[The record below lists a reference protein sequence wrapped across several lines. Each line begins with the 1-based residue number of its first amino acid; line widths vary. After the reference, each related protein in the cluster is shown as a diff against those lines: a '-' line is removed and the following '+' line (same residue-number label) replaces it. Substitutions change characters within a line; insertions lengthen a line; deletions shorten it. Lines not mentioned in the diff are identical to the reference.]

1 MNEIDPNKY
10 TKIIN
15 KKNIINEN
23 KKTSYIKNFFIRIFI
38 IIILFLSLMIVTK
51 KNDNLKDK
59 IYNYVYKEDISFTKI
74 KKIYNKYLGGVL
86 PLKKETNTEKV
97 FSEKL
102 TYTEKSKY
110 NDGVKL
116 TVTEDYLVP
125 SLSEGMVVF
134 VGDKEDYGNTIII
147 EDLNGMN
154 TWYSNIENTSLK
166 MYDYINKGDYIGNT
180 KGDNLYLVFSKDD
193 KFLDYEKY
201 IN

>member
-10 TKIIN
+10 AKIIN

-23 KKTSYIKNFFIRIFI
+23 KKTSYIKNFFIRTFI
-38 IIILFLSLMIVTK
+38 IIILFLSLMIATK

-74 KKIYNKYLGGVL
+74 KKLYNKYLGGVL

-102 TYTEKSKY
+102 SYTSKSKY

-125 SLSEGMVVF
+125 SLNEGMVVF

>member
-15 KKNIINEN
+15 KNKINNEN
-23 KKTSYIKNFFIRIFI
+23 KKTKHIKNFFIRTFI
-38 IIILFLSLMIVTK
+38 VLILFLSLMIATK
-51 KNDNLKDK
+51 KNDNLKDM
-59 IYNYVYKEDISFTKI
+59 IYNHVYKEDISFTKI
-74 KKIYNKYLGGVL
+74 KKLYNKYLGGVL

-110 NDGVKL
+110 NDGVSL

-125 SLSEGMVVF
+125 SLNEGMVVF
-134 VGDKEDYGNTIII
+134 IGDKEGYGNTVII
-147 EDLNGMN
+147 EDLDGMN
-154 TWYSNIENTSLK
+154 TWYSNIENISLK
-166 MYDYINKGDYIGNT
+166 MYDYIKKGDYIGNT
-180 KGDNLYLVFSKDD
+180 KGNKLYLVFSKDD